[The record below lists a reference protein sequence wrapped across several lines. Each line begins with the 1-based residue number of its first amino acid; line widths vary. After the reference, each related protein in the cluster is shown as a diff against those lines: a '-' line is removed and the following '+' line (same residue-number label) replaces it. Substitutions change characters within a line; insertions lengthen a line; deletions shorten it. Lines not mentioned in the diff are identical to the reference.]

1 MTPPDHGHVTAF
13 PLPRGCPF
21 APPPEYDRL
30 RAARPVARVP
40 MVGGGTAWL
49 VSGHHEARRMLA
61 DPGMSAD
68 RRRAG
73 FPRLAPVTGTQRR
86 DSFRDFRAPLN
97 WMDPPEHA
105 AARRLVVDEFTARRV
120 NLLRPRITGIVDECL
135 DAMVAGPRPVDLVRA
150 LAYPVPSRIIC
161 ELLGVPYARH
171 EFFEGRTTLMLS
183 RGTPAPER
191 TRCAREIRAMLDG
204 VVTGKERD
212 PADDLLSR
220 LITKLRGRGVE
231 DHEFVVSMAFVL
243 LVAGHV
249 TTSNMISLSVLALL
263 EHPRQLARM
272 LTEPA
277 RIPAAV
283 EELLRYLTIV
293 VAATARIAVDDIE
306 IGGVRIRAGEG
317 VVALIQAANRD
328 PAAFDDPGALD
339 IDRGARHHL
348 AFGHGRHQ
356 CLGQNLARLE
366 LQVVLD
372 RLFRR
377 LPGLRVAVPVGQLPL
392 KVDAN
397 VYGLYRL
404 PVTW

>member
-1 MTPPDHGHVTAF
+1 
-13 PLPRGCPF
+13 
-21 APPPEYDRL
+21 
-30 RAARPVARVP
+30 
-40 MVGGGTAWL
+40 
-49 VSGHHEARRMLA
+49 
-61 DPGMSAD
+61 
-68 RRRAG
+68 
-73 FPRLAPVTGTQRR
+73 
-86 DSFRDFRAPLN
+86 
-97 WMDPPEHA
+97 
-105 AARRLVVDEFTARRV
+105 
-120 NLLRPRITGIVDECL
+120 
-135 DAMVAGPRPVDLVRA
+135 
-150 LAYPVPSRIIC
+150 
-161 ELLGVPYARH
+161 
-171 EFFEGRTTLMLS
+171 
-183 RGTPAPER
+183 
-191 TRCAREIRAMLDG
+191 
-204 VVTGKERD
+204 
-212 PADDLLSR
+212 
-220 LITKLRGRGVE
+220 
-231 DHEFVVSMAFVL
+231 MAFVL

-366 LQVVLD
+366 LQVVLE

-377 LPGLRVAVPVGQLPL
+377 LPGLRVAVPVAQLPL

>member
-1 MTPPDHGHVTAF
+1 MIPPEPGRDTAF
-13 PLPRGCPF
+13 PLPRECPF
-21 APPPEYDRL
+21 APPPDYERL
-30 RAARPVARVP
+30 RAEQPVARVP

-49 VSGHHEARRMLA
+49 VSRHDEARHALA
-61 DPGMSAD
+61 DPGLSAD
-68 RRRAG
+68 RRRSG
-73 FPRLAPVTGTQRR
+73 FPRLAPVTETQRQ
-86 DSFRDFRAPLN
+86 DSFRNFRAPLN

-105 AARRLVVDEFTARRV
+105 AARRLVIDEFTARRV
-120 NLLRPRITGIVDECL
+120 NSWRPRITEIVDECL
-135 DAMVAGPRPVDLVRA
+135 DAMVAGGRPVDLVRS
-150 LAYPVPSRIIC
+150 LAYPVPSRVIC
-161 ELLGVPYARH
+161 ELLGVPYGWH
-171 EFFEGRTTLMLS
+171 EFFEERTTIMLN

-191 TRCAREIRAMLDG
+191 TRCAREIRGMLDE
-204 VVTGKERD
+204 VVADKARH
-212 PADDLLSR
+212 PADDLLTR
-220 LITKLRGRGVE
+220 LIAKLRARDGE

-249 TTSNMISLSVLALL
+249 TTSNMISLGVLALL
-263 EHPRQLARM
+263 EHPSQLART
-272 LTEPA
+272 LADPT
-277 RIPAAV
+277 RIPATV

-293 VAATARIAVDDIE
+293 VAATARVAVDDIE

-328 PAAFDDPGALD
+328 PAVFADPGALD
-339 IDRGARHHL
+339 VDRGARRHL

-366 LQVVLD
+366 LQLVLE

-377 LPGLRVAVPVGQLPL
+377 LPGLRTAVPVDELKF

-397 VYGLYRL
+397 VYGLHQL

>member
-30 RAARPVARVP
+30 RAAQPVARVP
-40 MVGGGTAWL
+40 LVGGGTAWL

-97 WMDPPEHA
+97 WLDPPEHA
-105 AARRLVVDEFTARRV
+105 AARRLVIDEFTARRV

-366 LQVVLD
+366 LQVVLE

-377 LPGLRVAVPVGQLPL
+377 LPGLRVAVPVAQLPL

>member
-13 PLPRGCPF
+13 PLHRGCPF

-30 RAARPVARVP
+30 RAAQPVARVP

-61 DPGMSAD
+61 DPGVSAD

-73 FPRLAPVTGTQRR
+73 FPRLAPVTGAQRR

-105 AARRLVVDEFTARRV
+105 AARRLVIDEFTARRV

-191 TRCAREIRAMLDG
+191 TRCAREIRAMLDS

-220 LITKLRGRGVE
+220 LISKLRGRGAE

-272 LTEPA
+272 LAEPT

-328 PAAFDDPGALD
+328 PAAFDDPGTLD

-366 LQVVLD
+366 LQVVLE

-377 LPGLRVAVPVGQLPL
+377 LPGLRVAVPVAQLPL

-397 VYGLYRL
+397 VHGLYRL

>member
-30 RAARPVARVP
+30 RAAQPVARVP
-40 MVGGGTAWL
+40 LVGGGTAWL

-97 WMDPPEHA
+97 WLDPPEHA
-105 AARRLVVDEFTARRV
+105 AARRLVIDEFTARRV

-231 DHEFVVSMAFVL
+231 DHELVVSMAFVL

-366 LQVVLD
+366 LQVVLE

-377 LPGLRVAVPVGQLPL
+377 LPGLRVAVPVAQLPL